1 MFYFKPMDSRQ
12 RRTLII
18 VICGLVLVVAIL
30 VLVVRRWGYI
40 FSSPGKLRQL
50 VHSWGVLAPLGTI
63 LLQLLQIV
71 LAPLPG
77 NLLTF
82 AAGYALGFWPTIVWL
97 MIGVLGGATLA
108 FLLSRALGRRLLR
121 VFVPGPALER
131 FDRRVIERG
140 TFYLFLLLLVPNPIG
155 DWVYYLAGL
164 TRIPLPFFLLLVL
177 LARLPSNIIEC
188 GIGASAIRFG
198 LREWLIFGLL
208 VVLLTAGYLL
218 NQHRIEQLLL
228 RLVRFRDGN

>member
-1 MFYFKPMDSRQ
+1 MNRRQ
-12 RRTLII
+12 RRAVFLLLT
-18 VICGLVLVVAIL
+18 GLVLVAVIL

-40 FSSPGKLRQL
+40 FSSPEELRRL
-50 VHSWGVLAPLGTI
+50 VHSWGVWAPLGTI
-63 LLQLLQIV
+63 LLQLVQIV

-77 NLLTF
+77 NLLAF

-97 MIGVLGGATLA
+97 MIGVLGGATIT
-108 FLLSRALGRRLLR
+108 FLLSRVLGRRLLR

-131 FDRRVIERG
+131 FDRQVIERG

-198 LREWLIFGLL
+198 LREWLIFGLV

-218 NQHRIEQLLL
+218 NQHRIEHLLL
-228 RLVRFRDGN
+228 RLARLRDGN

>member
-1 MFYFKPMDSRQ
+1 MNRRQ
-12 RRTLII
+12 RRAVFLLLT
-18 VICGLVLVVAIL
+18 GLVLVAVIL
-30 VLVVRRWGYI
+30 VLVVRRWGYV
-40 FSSPGKLRQL
+40 FSSPEELRRL
-50 VHSWGVLAPLGTI
+50 VHSWGVWAPLGTI
-63 LLQLLQIV
+63 LLQLVQIV

-77 NLLTF
+77 NLLAF

-131 FDRRVIERG
+131 FDRQVIERG

-198 LREWLIFGLL
+198 LREWLIFGLV

-218 NQHRIEQLLL
+218 NQHRIEHLLL
-228 RLVRFRDGN
+228 RLVRLRDGN

>member
-1 MFYFKPMDSRQ
+1 MNRRQ
-12 RRTLII
+12 RRAVFLLLT
-18 VICGLVLVVAIL
+18 GLVLVAVIL

-40 FSSPGKLRQL
+40 FSSPEELRRL
-50 VHSWGVLAPLGTI
+50 VHSWGVWAPLGTI
-63 LLQLLQIV
+63 LLQLVQIV

-77 NLLTF
+77 NLLAF

-97 MIGVLGGATLA
+97 MIGVLGGATIT

-131 FDRRVIERG
+131 FDRQVIERG

-198 LREWLIFGLL
+198 LREWLIFGLV

-218 NQHRIEQLLL
+218 NQHRIEHLLL
-228 RLVRFRDGN
+228 RLARLRDGN

>member
-1 MFYFKPMDSRQ
+1 MNRRQ
-12 RRTLII
+12 RRAVFLLLT
-18 VICGLVLVVAIL
+18 GLVLVAVIL
-30 VLVVRRWGYI
+30 VLVVRRWGYV
-40 FSSPGKLRQL
+40 FSSPEELRRL
-50 VHSWGVLAPLGTI
+50 VHSWGVWAPLGTI
-63 LLQLLQIV
+63 LLQLVQIV

-77 NLLTF
+77 NLLAF

-131 FDRRVIERG
+131 FDRQVIERG

-198 LREWLIFGLL
+198 LREWLIFGL
-208 VVLLTAGYLL
+208 VVILLTAGYLL
-218 NQHRIEQLLL
+218 NQHRIEHLLL